1 MTTKIINGKER
12 FIVEGQ
18 QKLEDLPKEVLI
30 QTILDLRELA
40 AKRKEQINNLNK
52 KIIFYKRAIQR
63 NIPVPKEYE

>member
-1 MTTKIINGKER
+1 MTTKIIKGKER

-63 NIPVPKEYE
+63 NIPVPKEY